1 MYIYLNNRIYIYIYF
16 LITNNRCMKPN
27 KENKSNNFNSKI
39 VREQLKSKL
48 IIETIS
54 FRKYGYAHQ
63 INISNFVNRYCN

>member
-1 MYIYLNNRIYIYIYF
+1 
-16 LITNNRCMKPN
+16 MKPN

-63 INISNFVNRYCN
+63 INISDFVNRYCN